1 MLSVI
6 ILICSVSTQPQN
18 CDSANA
24 LATLRGGK
32 VASVM
37 ICGRN
42 AQTYL
47 SQSALKPDP
56 DREYA
61 KVQCVQE
68 RP

>member
-18 CDSANA
+18 CHSANA
-24 LATLRGGK
+24 LATLRGGQ

-37 ICGRN
+37 GCGRN